1 MEILP
6 KLSAQRLSTRVAITG
21 LIAAIIV
28 AERRSKR
35 DGSNGYV
42 VTRKQ
47 YPKRACRESPRN
59 NVCSAARHLP
69 RGASLTSLK
78 DGDSF
83 IGRPGAIT
91 DGAKQLS
98 G

>member
-6 KLSAQRLSTRVAITG
+6 KFSAQRLSTRVAITG

-28 AERRSKR
+28 AERRLSATGATVMLLPGNNLR
-35 DGSNGYV
+35 N
-42 VTRKQ
+42 
-47 YPKRACRESPRN
+47 ALAASPPGTTF
-59 NVCSAARHLP
+59 VLPARHLP

-78 DGDSF
+78 DRDSF